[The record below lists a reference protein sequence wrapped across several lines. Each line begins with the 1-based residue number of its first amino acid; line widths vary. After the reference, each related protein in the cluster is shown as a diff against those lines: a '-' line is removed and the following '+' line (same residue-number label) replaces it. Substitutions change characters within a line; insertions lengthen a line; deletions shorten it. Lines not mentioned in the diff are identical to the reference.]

1 MTSFGGHTGYQ
12 VGGFR
17 FDPTTGELVSGDEVI
32 PLTARAA
39 DTLRLLADRANT
51 VVTKEDLIRE
61 VWQGALVE
69 DNNVNQQIESVRRA
83 LSHNGGGVV
92 IETLPRRGYRL
103 VGPVQLIP
111 LPGIVVPPATAP
123 ATSITTTAVPQTP
136 VAETRLSSRRRA
148 AWMVGGVVMIV
159 AIAATIA
166 WPWYQRRQIAQKS
179 AATMARGI
187 EQMTAGNPEAA
198 VRIYQEA
205 IVIDPN
211 NAGALSALAHALNNI
226 NNPAEIFTRA
236 QGQSPSVDAAR
247 RAVEIDP
254 KCGPCRGTY
263 GFFLFYHDWAWTQAE
278 REFREALR
286 LSPEQDSILPAF
298 SMLLGVTGRTDE
310 ALQMVDRALEGR
322 PYQVSWLIIRASTL
336 YLARRYDDTLA
347 AADRVLA
354 VTSREK
360 GGWDWRSMAL
370 FQLGRGDEAVR
381 ALGKVLLAPHAKEL
395 DVALAA
401 GGVNAGLKKLLE
413 VTEDE
418 PSRIRFSWRRAA
430 WRALLHDPEG
440 AMDELETALRTRN
453 VNAIFMAADP
463 VYDDIRSTPR
473 FQELLK
479 LLNLGDPG
487 SLPISSF

>member
-1 MTSFGGHTGYQ
+1 MTSLGGHTGYE

-17 FDPTTGELVSGDEVI
+17 FDPSTGELVSGDEVI
-32 PLTARAA
+32 QLTARAA

-61 VWQGALVE
+61 VWQGAAVE
-69 DNNVNQQIESVRRA
+69 DNNVNQQIGAVRRA
-83 LSHNGGGVV
+83 LSQNGGSVA

-103 VGPVQLIP
+103 NGPVRVIP
-111 LPGIVVPPATAP
+111 LNESAIHAATLP
-123 ATSITTTAVPQTP
+123 DTATSVAARATP
-136 VAETRLSSRRRA
+136 IAASRARA
-148 AWMVGGVVMIV
+148 AWIAGGVVVIV
-159 AIAATIA
+159 AAVLMSAL
-166 WPWYQRRQIAQKS
+166 PWYQRRQVAQQSEAKV
-179 AATMARGI
+179 ARGI
-187 EQMTAGNPEAA
+187 EQVTAGNPEAA
-198 VRIYQEA
+198 VRTYQEA
-205 IVIDPN
+205 IVIDPT
-211 NAGALSALAHALNNI
+211 NAGAYSALAHALNNI

-395 DVALAA
+395 DAALVT
-401 GGVNAGLKKLLE
+401 GGVDAGLKKLLE
-413 VTEDE
+413 LTEDE
-418 PSRIRFSWRRAA
+418 PSRIRFSWRRAS
-430 WRALLHDPEG
+430 WRAMLHDPEG
-440 AMDELETALRTRN
+440 AMDELETALCTRN

-487 SLPISSF
+487 GVPISSF